1 MAASNKADATGVEIP
16 AVEDD
21 VYTEVQSDVHQ
32 REEIPPIKEGSASFF
47 GICFKPLFQS
57 SN

>member
-32 REEIPPIKEGSASFF
+32 REEIPPIKEGSASFLS
-47 GICFKPLFQS
+47 ICFKPLFQ
-57 SN
+57 

>member
-1 MAASNKADATGVEIP
+1 MAASNKADATGVEVP

-32 REEIPPIKEGSASFF
+32 REEIPPIKEGRATLLSQF
-47 GICFKPLFQS
+47 S
-57 SN
+57 SHYFSC